1 MESNFLHDNM
11 QIYRLCPRS
20 LQSFMTFHAVVDCL
34 YFWVL
39 LLNKCCSI
47 FPNLTLRTLDIGWW
61 ICDITLWVKQGKCW
75 VLRQSSTLILC
86 SLQGAQAVF
95 TRLILVKFIPQ
106 KLRADQGSFFKQYIS
121 FIKILFG
128 YQTFALQI
136 TESLSLKFN
145 CLCVKRQIYQLL
157 CSYLQVLQCFHTLTV
172 HKYMDRKQL

>member
-20 LQSFMTFHAVVDCL
+20 LQCFMTFHAVVEL
-34 YFWVL
+34 FVFF
-39 LLNKCCSI
+39 LNKCCSI

-61 ICDITLWVKQGKCW
+61 ICDITLWVRQGKCW

-157 CSYLQVLQCFHTLTV
+157 CSYFQVLQCFHTLTV